1 MRKLLCV
8 SRIGIGRLLVL
19 SIVLLSATY
28 LFPAALA
35 AEEKE
40 PPARKP
46 AEVMSHEGV
55 DWLERPERDQEE
67 RPDLV
72 LKAMDLRDGAV
83 VVDLGCGSGYF
94 SRRMAKAVAPAG
106 KVYAVDIQPEFI
118 EELNKRCKKEEITN
132 VVPVLGTEDDP
143 KAPLGEAD
151 WVLLVDT
158 YHEFQQPEVMLAKI
172 RSLLKP
178 DGRVAL
184 VEYRL
189 EGDSAKHIKLEH
201 RMSVEQV
208 TREWRAAGFVL
219 AQLIESLPSQHLFL
233 FMKTAE
239 SGK

>member
-8 SRIGIGRLLVL
+8 SRIGVSRLLFL
-19 SIVLLSATY
+19 SIVLLSVTY
-28 LFPAALA
+28 LFPAALV

-67 RPDLV
+67 RPDQV
-72 LKAMDLRDGAV
+72 LKAMDLRDGTV

-94 SRRMAKAVAPAG
+94 SRRMAKAVAPTG

-118 EELNKRCKKEEITN
+118 AELNKRCEKEEITN
-132 VVPVLGTEDDP
+132 IVPVLGTEDDP

-158 YHEFQQPEVMLAKI
+158 YHEFQEPEVMLAKI

-208 TREWRAAGFVL
+208 TREWRASGFVL